1 MPFRSCNIDKTD
13 RINRSIIGIFLFLG
27 AYFGLSRHAFMI
39 IGIIL
44 LIEGLIGWCSIPY
57 LMQRLKKR

>member
-1 MPFRSCNIDKTD
+1 MFKKSCNIDKTD
-13 RINRSIIGIFLFLG
+13 RINRAIIGAFLFLG
-27 AYFGLSRHAFMI
+27 AYFELSRHAFMI

-57 LMQRLKKR
+57 LIQRFKKR